1 MNRPR
6 RKPLRGL
13 CRFALLLAV
22 LSCAILPHATA
33 VRASSGEVV
42 CRVDAA
48 RRLGEVPRGLFGTNV
63 EWFHNANG
71 LWDPAGGLNLG
82 LVQLAKRQGVTVVRF
97 PGGILSDFYHWR
109 DGVGPRVRRPA
120 RPHGTDKGVSAN
132 VFGTP
137 ELMTLC
143 RNIGAEPLLTVNVG
157 SGTPEE
163 AAAWVTYCN
172 AAVDPER
179 ARDGFPKP
187 FAVRYWE
194 IGNELYL
201 DGSPV
206 EKSLSLRPEVYTRR
220 FLEYARAMRAADPNI
235 TLLAIVRANAYSVPF
250 GPYPEWNETLLGGA
264 AQAIDAVA
272 VHNAYFPSL
281 LARENPSPREAY
293 MAMWAAPE
301 AVARD
306 LEGLD
311 ALLARYERQ
320 RRITIAIT
328 EWGPLFSATDP
339 VWLDHV
345 KTQGS
350 AVYVARMLQV
360 MLEHPRVTLAT
371 YFKFS
376 DATFMGWV
384 TPGRGPKASYQ
395 ALRLFSRHFGSRLV
409 DVAVSGSPR
418 FSVPRTGYVPPLTD
432 VPEVTAVASLN
443 DEGNVLFVNLV
454 NRAWDTTQ
462 KMRLDIAGFAPQPE
476 YVRHE
481 LASADAT
488 AHNGPDLPSWWPYRK
503 VEPGPARPGG
513 REIDIVSVREHGLES
528 VTLPPHSIVTLELRS
543 TREGPRREALQ

>member
-1 MNRPR
+1 MRT
-6 RKPLRGL
+6 L
-13 CRFALLLAV
+13 CRFALMLAIV
-22 LSCAILPHATA
+22 SCVVFPSSSGFCAAT
-33 VRASSGEVV
+33 GEVV
-42 CRVDAA
+42 CRVDAG

-71 LWDPAGGLNLG
+71 LWNPAGGLNLG
-82 LVQLAKRQGVTVVRF
+82 LTQLARQQGITVVRF
-97 PGGILSDFYHWR
+97 PGGILADFYHWR
-109 DGVGPRVRRPA
+109 DGVGPRSRRPA
-120 RPHGTDKGVSAN
+120 RPHGTDQGVSAN

-137 ELMTLC
+137 ELMTFC
-143 RNIGAEPLLTVNVG
+143 KNIGAEPLLTVNVG
-157 SGTPEE
+157 SATPEE

-172 AAVDPER
+172 AAENPER

-187 FAVRYWE
+187 FGVRYWE

-206 EKSLSLRPEVYTRR
+206 EKSLSLRPEAYTRR

-235 TLLAIVRANAYSVPF
+235 TLLAIMRASAYSVPF
-250 GPYPEWNETLLGGA
+250 GPYPAWNETLLSGA

-272 VHNAYFPSL
+272 VHDAYFPSL
-281 LARENPSPREAY
+281 LAKENPSPREAY

-301 AVARD
+301 AVAHD
-306 LEGLD
+306 IEGLE
-311 ALLARYERQ
+311 ALLKRYETQ

-339 VWLDHV
+339 LWLDHV

-371 YFKFS
+371 YFKFA

-384 TPGRGPKASYQ
+384 TPGRGPKVPYHAF
-395 ALRLFSRHFGSRLV
+395 RLFTRHFGSRLV
-409 DVAVSGSPR
+409 DVSVSGSPR
-418 FSVPRTGYVPPLTD
+418 FSVPRTGYVPALTD
-432 VPEVTAVASLN
+432 VPEVTAVAALN
-443 DEGNVLFVNLV
+443 DQGNVLFVNLV
-454 NRAWDTTQ
+454 NRSWDTARTV
-462 KMRLDIAGFAPQPE
+462 RLDIAGFAPQPE

-481 LASADAT
+481 LAADDAT
-488 AHNGPDLPSWWPYRK
+488 AHNGPDLPGWWPHPK

-513 REIDIVSVREHGLES
+513 RDIDIVSVQGRGLES

-543 TREGPRREALQ
+543 ASEDSRRDALQ